1 MKLIS
6 RANAVALLLLGGCS
20 LPDLGP
26 QGGAIDVELRQSSP
40 RTSYVMDVAED
51 GDRLILSLR
60 PASPIAAGPSDA
72 AGTMTDVPPGQD
84 AAPDQDRVLAPCRE
98 GAGDWYRH
106 TPLGYVCVGEPASSE
121 NLSAALP

>member
-1 MKLIS
+1 MNAIS
-6 RANAVALLLLGGCS
+6 RSGVAALLLLGGCS

-26 QGGAIDVELRQSSP
+26 QTGGMDISLRHLAP

-51 GDRLILSLR
+51 GDRLIVSMR
-60 PASPIAAGPSDA
+60 PAVVAPGFQSGEEGAAI
-72 AGTMTDVPPGQD
+72 D
-84 AAPDQDRVLAPCRE
+84 AAPADTSAPDEDRVLAPCRK

-106 TPLGYVCVGEPASSE
+106 TPLGYVCVGEPAS